1 MPHSFMEDARQS
13 FTTLQLCMFWCG
25 SQRSCNKTHPVY
37 FGERS
42 ESKGKWCL
50 FPWFILIAILSA
62 FWGLFG
68 PETVCDQ
75 TKCYPSPL

>member
-1 MPHSFMEDARQS
+1 MQDIR
-13 FTTLQLCMFWCG
+13 LQLYNYLFYDVVINGFC
-25 SQRSCNKTHPVY
+25 QLIKQPVY
-37 FGERS
+37 FGKRS
-42 ESKGKWCL
+42 KSKGKWCL